1 MNEIDDEDLVLP
13 AWPAGADPSTA
24 PRLAAARRHGGAPT
38 DPAQGTGG
46 NDGADGTTRAGPSGR
61 TACVLDVLQAD
72 GTRLHWLDSPQAR
85 GWIAASQSVTPAAF
99 AGVFRAALAAGFTGA
114 DAAMLASVPGASPQ
128 GLPPGSVLPRLSW
141 GEAPLFVARAA
152 RPVRADRPLGLYGL
166 VDSAERMREALDA
179 GLRTVQLRL
188 KTPAQPAAHWP
199 DRLRGEIAAC
209 VALARD
215 AGAELFINDHWREA
229 AALGAPG
236 VHLGQE
242 DLLAMDELSRAALV
256 ASGIGLGIS
265 SHSLWEL
272 CRARALAPR
281 YIACGPVWP
290 TVTKDMPWRP
300 QGLDNLAW
308 WCRWAGAPV
317 VAIGGILS
325 PGQAA
330 DCIRAGADGVCV
342 VRALG
347 DAPRQA
353 VPAFQAVLDTARR
366 DARHAGADA
375 PTSSWP
381 HPMLPAA

>member
-1 MNEIDDEDLVLP
+1 MNELDDACLALP
-13 AWPAGADPSTA
+13 AWPAGTDPRTA
-24 PRLAAARRHGGAPT
+24 PGLAAGLRGDSALEGRP
-38 DPAQGTGG
+38 
-46 NDGADGTTRAGPSGR
+46 GR
-61 TACVLDVLQAD
+61 TVCVLDVPQAD
-72 GTRLHWLDSPQAR
+72 GTRLHWLDSAHAR
-85 GWIAASQSVTPAAF
+85 GWIAPPGAVSPQAF

-114 DAAMLASVPGASPQ
+114 DAAMLASIPGATPQ
-128 GLPPGSVLPRLSW
+128 GLPAGTSLPRLSW
-141 GEAPLFVARAA
+141 GEAPRFVTRAA
-152 RPVRADRPLGLYGL
+152 GSPRSLGLYGL
-166 VDSAERMREALDA
+166 VDSAARMREALDA

-188 KTPAQPAAHWP
+188 KTPAQPDARWP

-209 VALARD
+209 VALARE

-242 DLLAMDELSRAALV
+242 DLLAMDEPSRSALV

-308 WCRWAGAPV
+308 WARWAGAPV

-353 VPAFQAVLDTARR
+353 VPAFQAALHAARS
-366 DARHAGADA
+366 AGSFAAAQA
-375 PTSSWP
+375 PAWP
-381 HPMLPAA
+381 HPMLPPA